1 MKNYLKHLQSDFPAS
16 IVVYLVALPLC
27 LGIALGSTAPLFAG
41 IIAGVIGGLV
51 VGFLSGSP
59 LSVSGPAAG
68 LTSIVAEIR
77 AQAVVSLNKLSRQGS
92 LVRVRNRCVL
102 TGRSRG
108 ILRKWRL
115 SRIQFRELAAQGRLL
130 GVSKSSW

>member
-1 MKNYLKHLQSDFPAS
+1 MAQCNQKDKQRRFQTAKDELKRRQYKLIIQNQSIP
-16 IVVYLVALPLC
+16 P
-27 LGIALGSTAPLFAG
+27 
-41 IIAGVIGGLV
+41 
-51 VGFLSGSP
+51 
-59 LSVSGPAAG
+59 
-68 LTSIVAEIR
+68 EIR
-77 AQAVVSLNKLSRQGS
+77 AQAVMLLNKLARQGS

-115 SRIQFRELAAQGRLL
+115 SRIQFRELASQGQLL

>member
-1 MKNYLKHLQSDFPAS
+1 MTQVNQKDKQRRLQCAKDELKRRQYKL
-16 IVVYLVALPLC
+16 
-27 LGIALGSTAPLFAG
+27 
-41 IIAGVIGGLV
+41 IIQNQLI
-51 VGFLSGSP
+51 SP
-59 LSVSGPAAG
+59 EV
-68 LTSIVAEIR
+68 R
-77 AQAVVSLNKLSRQGS
+77 AQAVILLNKLSRQGS

-115 SRIQFRELAAQGRLL
+115 SRIQFRELAAQGQLL

>member
-1 MKNYLKHLQSDFPAS
+1 MTQVNQMDKQRRLQCTKDELRRRQYKLMIQNQS
-16 IVVYLVALPLC
+16 
-27 LGIALGSTAPLFAG
+27 
-41 IIAGVIGGLV
+41 
-51 VGFLSGSP
+51 LSP
-59 LSVSGPAAG
+59 E
-68 LTSIVAEIR
+68 TR
-77 AQAVVSLNKLSRQGS
+77 AQAVVLLNKLSRQGS